1 MAPIALDALRT
12 DNPNILKA
20 PMPHILAPT
29 TKYDDWRADLQ
40 RDGYAVLKNAI
51 PYEKALEY
59 QQQAFKWLKSFG
71 NDELDLSNPDTW
83 IAKNIPKQSKITNTF
98 DSYAIAHEKFMW
110 DARMEPNVVG
120 AFAKLWET
128 DELLVSFDSLN
139 ITLPNR
145 KDVTPIGS
153 WEHIDQSP
161 FRRGIHCVQGII
173 NLSKA
178 GPEDGGLV
186 VLPGSHNL
194 HDEYIET
201 QTDHSTWKKDDLIFV
216 NKEQLAWFKSRNIH
230 PHKVCADPGDL
241 ILWDSRV
248 VHYGAVPSPASNTI
262 RTVIYASYA
271 PAKLAS
277 SETLKLKAEVFRRY
291 DGTSHWP
298 YDNIAVK
305 DATSIEGH
313 GTKDPWARER
323 PTEMPELSDKLL
335 KLAGVKPY

>member
-1 MAPIALDALRT
+1 MSSRS
-12 DNPNILKA
+12 
-20 PMPHILAPT
+20 PT

-40 RDGYAVLKNAI
+40 RDGYVVLKNAI

-83 IAKNIPKQSKITNTF
+83 IAKNIPKQSSITNTF

-110 DARMEPNVVG
+110 NARMEPNIIE
-120 AFAKLWET
+120 AFARLWET

-139 ITLPNR
+139 ITFPNR
-145 KDVTPIGS
+145 TDAQPIGS

-173 NLSKA
+173 NLSKS

-186 VLPGSHNL
+186 VLPGSHKL
-194 HDEYIET
+194 HDEFLET
-201 QTDHSTWKKDDLIFV
+201 QTDSSTWKKDDLIFLD
-216 NKEQLAWFKSRNIH
+216 KKQLEWFKSRNIE
-230 PHKVCADPGDL
+230 PHKVCAGVGDL
-241 ILWDSRV
+241 ILWESRV
-248 VHYGAVPSPASNTI
+248 IHYGALPSQASNTI

-277 SETLKLKAEVFRRY
+277 AKTLELKAETFRNY
-291 DGTSHWP
+291 GGTSHWP

-305 DATSIEGH
+305 EVDKLEGN
-313 GTKDPWARER
+313 GAKDPWARDR
-323 PTEMPELSDKLL
+323 PNEIPEFSEKLL
-335 KLAGVKPY
+335 QLAGVLPY